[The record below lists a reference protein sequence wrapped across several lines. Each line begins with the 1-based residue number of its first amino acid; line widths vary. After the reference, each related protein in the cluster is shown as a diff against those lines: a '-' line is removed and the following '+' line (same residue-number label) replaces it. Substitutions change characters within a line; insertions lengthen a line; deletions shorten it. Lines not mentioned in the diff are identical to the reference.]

1 MVGQLVFPFFHP
13 RSARPTAKGRVRA
26 LATFPR
32 IAPAAVRVPELD
44 REPALF
50 VFPHGAPQIFV
61 HEGARQTLER
71 RLATAA
77 SQPVVLSITDNRHSM
92 IRHARAGGVLRVR
105 LHHMFLGSPPAVQ
118 EALVDYLVRG
128 NRQASNLVGQY
139 IDANLTRIKPRR
151 RAAIQLV
158 TRGRCHDLLAI
169 FHAINET
176 YFDGSVDALISWGRS
191 KKRHGAPRK
200 SIKLGGYNA
209 VERLISIH
217 PGLDR
222 PWVPRYF
229 VTFVVF
235 HEMLHHVVPAPRGGG
250 RANLHPP
257 AFRDREATFRFYERA
272 LAWERA
278 HIGRLLRA

>member
-1 MVGQLVFPFFHP
+1 M
-13 RSARPTAKGRVRA
+13 
-26 LATFPR
+26 PR
-32 IAPAAVRVPELD
+32 IAPAAVRVPELAH
-44 REPALF
+44 EPSLF
-50 VFPHGAPQIFV
+50 VFPPGAPQIFV

-77 SQPVVLSITDNRHSM
+77 NQPVVLSITDNRHSM

-118 EALVDYLVRG
+118 EALVHYLVNG

-151 RAAIQLV
+151 RTAMQLL
-158 TRGRCHDLLAI
+158 TRGKCHDLLDI
-169 FHAINET
+169 FRSLNET
-176 YFDGSVDALISWGRS
+176 YFDGAVDAVITWGRS
-191 KKRHGAPRK
+191 SKRHGQSRK

-217 PGLDR
+217 PALDR

-229 VTFVVF
+229 VSFVVF

-257 AFRDREATFRFYERA
+257 AFREREATYRFYERA
-272 LAWERA
+272 LAWERS
-278 HIGRLLRA
+278 HISRMLRA